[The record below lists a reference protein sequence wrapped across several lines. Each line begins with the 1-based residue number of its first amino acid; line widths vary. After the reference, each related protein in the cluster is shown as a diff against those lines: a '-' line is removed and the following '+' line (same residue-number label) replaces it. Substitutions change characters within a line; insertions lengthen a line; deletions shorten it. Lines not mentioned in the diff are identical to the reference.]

1 MNPSVKGYFVYG
13 PYFALIGDMNV
24 HTMLGLR
31 CRHYVTFKV
40 ALWDDQQCEGQPT
53 FLRNTEG
60 NDLWC
65 VELDRSDLSVEQ
77 IESYCI
83 HVTLKQK
90 LQSELREPATRLR
103 SKETTV
109 VIQDREVKATVTP
122 IRLTE
127 RVVRDLYTHELTRID
142 TACLYRVT
150 AGESKYEF
158 TLYYNSDTG
167 NLAATDLIKGPVFTL
182 CLNDLAT
189 RTLT

>member
-13 PYFALIGDMNV
+13 PYFALIGDIDV
-24 HTMLGLR
+24 YTMLGLR
-31 CRHYVTFKV
+31 NRHYVTFKV
-40 ALWDDQQCEGQPT
+40 ALWDDQHYEGQPT
-53 FLRNTEG
+53 FLRNAEG

-83 HVTLKQK
+83 YVTLKQK
-90 LQSELREPATRLR
+90 LKSELREPTARKR
-103 SKETTV
+103 STETTV
-109 VIQDREVKATVTP
+109 EIQGRKVAATVVP

-127 RVVRDLYTHELTRID
+127 RVVRDLYTHELTRQD
-142 TACLYRVT
+142 TACLYRVN
-150 AGESKYEF
+150 AGESNYEF
-158 TLYYNSDTG
+158 TLYYNSDVG

-182 CLNDLAT
+182 CLNDLAK